1 MRMQRLRETASS
13 KAPPVRDVES
23 RRGGWMGVVERAL
36 TDDVARPCVLAEVLG
51 VRLQCVAEAR
61 EQRCAALDANHRI

>member
-1 MRMQRLRETASS
+1 MRMQRQRKTASA
-13 KAPPVRDVES
+13 KAPPVRDVGC
-23 RRGGWMGVVERAL
+23 RRSEWMGVVGWAL

-61 EQRCAALDANHRI
+61 KQRCAALDANHRI